1 MSILGELFLKEN
13 SQAVCAIQNLKDFKA
28 GLLTLEVIRNGLM
41 GRFIL

>member
-1 MSILGELFLKEN
+1 MSILGELILKES